1 MISKII
7 IFVIFHIFLI
17 FSLESQPSKA
27 QTWVK
32 VGYFWYEQQQ
42 FPISEIDS
50 SLFTHLICGFA
61 DLDSTTYQ
69 LSLPYDDKNYFSI
82 FTKTVKQKNP
92 SVTTLLSIGG
102 PDFYSMVSN
111 SSYRKSFIDSS
122 IKIARLYSFQG
133 LDFLWDSPNIS
144 RSDIINMEILFKEWQ
159 SAIAL
164 EARNSSQQQQLILTA
179 AVKYSPN
186 NYSVSY
192 PIESIHQYLNWVH
205 VLPIDLSTLT
215 PYESTD
221 FTAATNPLYN
231 PASHVNVDYGIT
243 AWIDAGFPANKLVM
257 SLTYY
262 GFACMLVNS
271 NKNGIGAPANCIT
284 SSPDF
289 KTYKEIKERC
299 GAKVSYNETYVVNY
313 CTFGRNWI
321 SFDDV
326 DAVRTKISY
335 AKKRGLLGYSV
346 LQVSYDDNCILSQAA
361 ADQHDGTNST
371 AQHQDSK
378 SRGNKRPFRLL
389 VIIILPTTAA
399 LVLLLGLV
407 IYLRLRRKLKSKGSV
422 DSVQESRSQVN
433 NDAAAGDLS
442 GNAPTLVLYSLADI
456 EAATDKFS
464 IEYKLGEG
472 GYGPVYK
479 VLSHVSRVIYIEDI
493 QKQD

>member
-17 FSLESQPSKA
+17 FSLESKPSKA
-27 QTWVK
+27 QTWVR
-32 VGYFWYEQQQ
+32 VGYFKHKQD
-42 FPISEIDS
+42 FSISEIDS

-133 LDFLWDSPNIS
+133 LDF
-144 RSDIINMEILFKEWQ
+144 F
-159 SAIAL
+159 AIAL

-231 PASHVNVDYGIT
+231 PAR
-243 AWIDAGFPANKLVM
+243 FPANKLVM

-361 ADQHDGTNST
+361 G
-371 AQHQDSK
+371 
-378 SRGNKRPFRLL
+378 
-389 VIIILPTTAA
+389 
-399 LVLLLGLV
+399 
-407 IYLRLRRKLKSKGSV
+407 
-422 DSVQESRSQVN
+422 
-433 NDAAAGDLS
+433 
-442 GNAPTLVLYSLADI
+442 
-456 EAATDKFS
+456 
-464 IEYKLGEG
+464 
-472 GYGPVYK
+472 
-479 VLSHVSRVIYIEDI
+479 
-493 QKQD
+493 